1 MSLGWNILCD
11 FDGTIALQDVTD
23 AVLVRYARPG
33 WELIEAAWKAGRI
46 TSRECMG
53 QQVALLDA
61 GRDELDALLD
71 GIRIDPA
78 FPEFVRAAHAAGCR
92 LTVVSDGLDYA
103 IERILARHG
112 LGPLPVIANRLV
124 ADGERGWR
132 LDFPHSRQD
141 CRVGSG
147 TCKCAVAAAA
157 PPRLRNLLIGD
168 GQSDFCVAGR
178 ADYVFAKA
186 KLIEHCRQ
194 QRIAH
199 APIGGFLEA
208 LALLPSLLDGLLD
221 TPRETVSVLPLPSRA
236 STP

>member
-23 AVLVRYARPG
+23 AVLVRHARPE

-46 TSRECMG
+46 SSRECMG

-78 FPEFVRAAHAAGCR
+78 FPEFARAAHAAGCR

-112 LGPLPVIANRLV
+112 LQLPIVANRLV
-124 ADGERGWR
+124 AAGERGWR
-132 LDFPHSRQD
+132 LEFPHSRPD

-147 TCKCAVAAAA
+147 TCKCAVAGAA
-157 PPRLRNLLIGD
+157 PPRLRTLLIGD
-168 GQSDFCVAGR
+168 GQSDFCVAAR

-221 TPRETVSVLPLPSRA
+221 APHRTDLPLPTLAR
-236 STP
+236 TP

>member
-11 FDGTIALQDVTD
+11 FDGTIALEDVTD
-23 AVLVRYARPG
+23 TVLVRYARPG

-46 TSRECMG
+46 SSRECMH
-53 QQVALLDA
+53 QQVALLDTD
-61 GRDELDALLD
+61 RDGLDALLD

-103 IERILARHG
+103 IQRILARHG
-112 LGPLPVIANRLV
+112 LAPLPVIANHLV
-124 ADGERGWR
+124 AVGEREWR
-132 LDFPHSRQD
+132 LEFPHSRAD

-147 TCKCAVAAAA
+147 TCKCAVAGRA
-157 PPRLRNLLIGD
+157 PARARNLLIGD
-168 GQSDFCVAGR
+168 GQSDFCVAAR
-178 ADYVFAKA
+178 ADYVFAKS
-186 KLIEHCRQ
+186 KLIDHCRQ

-208 LALLPSLLDGLLD
+208 LALLPSLLDGLLEA
-221 TPRETVSVLPLPSRA
+221 PRVTDSVLPLPTRVR
-236 STP
+236 TP

>member
-11 FDGTIALQDVTD
+11 FDGTIALRDVTD
-23 AVLVRYARPG
+23 AVLVRYARPE

-46 TSRECMG
+46 SSRECMG

-71 GIRIDPA
+71 DIRIDPA
-78 FPEFVRAAHAAGCR
+78 FPEFARAAHAAGCR

-112 LGPLPVIANRLV
+112 LQLPVIANRLL

-132 LDFPHSRQD
+132 LDFPHSRPD

-147 TCKCAVAAAA
+147 TCKCAVAGAA

-168 GQSDFCVAGR
+168 GQSDFCVAAR

-221 TPRETVSVLPLPSRA
+221 APHDTALPLPTLAR
-236 STP
+236 TP